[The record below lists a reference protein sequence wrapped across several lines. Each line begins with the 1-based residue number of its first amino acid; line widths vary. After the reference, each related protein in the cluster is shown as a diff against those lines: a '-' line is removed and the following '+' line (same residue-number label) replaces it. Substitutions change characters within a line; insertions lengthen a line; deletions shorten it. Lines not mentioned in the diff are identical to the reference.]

1 MICYNSLMKPQ
12 GAHSFIICAYK
23 EIPYLEEC
31 VQSLLNQTMK
41 SEVLISTSTPN
52 DFIKKIAK
60 KYGVK
65 LVINTG
71 KKGHIEDFC
80 FAYKQVNTKY
90 VTLCHQDDIY
100 YPDFAEKIVHKMNK
114 YKRPLIGFA
123 NYDEIR
129 NGKTVKHSSLL
140 YIKRIMNFPLTF
152 LGQYKPARLLNLAFG
167 NAICAPTVTY
177 NKELLDYPIK
187 KSDFSSNIDW
197 DTYDEFA
204 RMNGAFVYVPKAL
217 LGHRIHSESTTS
229 HVIQDKTKA
238 KEDLAMFER
247 YWPKRIA
254 RQIVR
259 LYGISEKNND
269 L

>member
-1 MICYNSLMKPQ
+1 MSST
-12 GAHSFIICAYK
+12 HSFVICAYK

-31 VQSLLNQTMK
+31 VKSLLDQTIK

-60 KYGVK
+60 KYDIK

-80 FAYKQVNTKY
+80 FAYGQVDTKY
-90 VTLCHQDDIY
+90 VTLCHQDDVY
-100 YPDFAEKIVHKMNK
+100 YPDFAEKVIHKMDK
-114 YKRPLIGFA
+114 YRRPLIGFT
-123 NYDEIR
+123 NYNEIR
-129 NGKTVKHSSLL
+129 DGKTIKHSLL
-140 YIKRIMNFPLTF
+140 LSIKRIMNFPLIF
-152 LGQYKPARLLNLAFG
+152 LGRFKTIRLLNLAFG

-204 RMNGAFVYVPKAL
+204 RKDGAFVYIPKAL

-229 HVIQDKTKA
+229 HVIQDHTKA
-238 KEDLAMFER
+238 KEDLIMFER
-247 YWPKRIA
+247 YWPRFIARRIA
-254 RQIVR
+254 K
-259 LYGISEKNND
+259 LYGVSEDNNT
-269 L
+269 LRK

>member
-1 MICYNSLMKPQ
+1 MVKQQ
-12 GAHSFIICAYK
+12 GTHTFVICAYK

-31 VQSLLNQTMK
+31 VKSLLSQTVK
-41 SEVLISTSTPN
+41 SEILISTSTPN

-60 KYGVK
+60 KYHIK

-80 FAYKQVNTKY
+80 FAYRQANTKY
-90 VTLCHQDDIY
+90 VTLCHQDDVY
-100 YPDFAEKIVHKMNK
+100 YPDFTEKIIQKMDK
-114 YKRPLIGFA
+114 HRRPIIGFA
-123 NYDEIR
+123 NYNEIR
-129 NGKTVKHSSLL
+129 DSKTIKRSMLL
-140 YIKRIMNFPLTF
+140 RTKRIMNLPLIF
-152 LGQYKPARLLNLAFG
+152 LGQFRAIRLCNLAFG

-177 NKELLDYPIK
+177 NKEMLDYPIK

-204 RMNGAFVYVPKAL
+204 RMDGAFIYIPKAL

-229 HVIQDKTKA
+229 HVIQNHTKA
-238 KEDLAMFER
+238 KEDLIMFER
-247 YWPKRIA
+247 YWPHCIA
-254 RQIVR
+254 RQIAK
-259 LYGISEKNND
+259 LYKTSEKNNT